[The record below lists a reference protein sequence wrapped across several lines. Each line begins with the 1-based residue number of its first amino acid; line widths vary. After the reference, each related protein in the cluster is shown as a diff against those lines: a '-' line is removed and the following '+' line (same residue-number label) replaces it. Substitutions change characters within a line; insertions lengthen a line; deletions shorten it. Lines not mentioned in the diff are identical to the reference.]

1 MGIAEL
7 KRIWDARLR
16 AFWRLDS
23 KLYSTLAGLMVERS
37 ENFSAIEICAEGL
50 SFFPTNPDLVLYLA
64 LSLARTG
71 SPNRAFE
78 LLNSARGWLENVPD
92 AWTLRARIYK
102 DLWKLTGSSQALEQS
117 LQEYEKAA
125 DIRKGADSYYPEVN
139 VATLAALSGDRTKA
153 IQYATKV
160 ATQLGAL
167 EQRDYWQAGSLAEA
181 LLVLGRIEEARLHYS
196 SAIELAPLPA
206 RRLTTRQQARLL
218 LGHLG
223 EDPDAFEDVFRIPPV
238 VCATGHVIDPQKRSH
253 ARFPA
258 AREASVRRR
267 IQMLLE
273 RWGARHGY
281 SGAAGGADLI
291 FVEALRALGGES
303 ALILPVDRQTFCEWS
318 VVASG
323 REWVERYHVALAKAS
338 SIVELPFSREDLE
351 AGNIWD
357 FGNRMILGNA
367 LRRASELET
376 PLNVLAVWDGNPGDG
391 RGGTAD
397 MVALARNCRLDVYII
412 DPLGEDTVELS
423 PLSRTD
429 PLSLNEPLNGDG
441 SRIAAGMFLLFPTL
455 SRRHPKDLSIQA
467 EEFPGEFHRVALDSQ
482 FRFYFVSATSAL
494 AAIVRLRKQIDPTTG
509 AFGIALTAGPV
520 IVRNMP
526 SVSRNDVQGTIV
538 FQGSSLAERALEGS
552 LVLASGEFIALA
564 ATEGMRLEGF
574 EYNGRVSSRE
584 GTYAVFRCVREEA
597 QETTPGAR

>member
-37 ENFSAIEICAEGL
+37 ENFAAIEICAEGL

-139 VATLAALSGDRTKA
+139 VATLAALGGDRTKA
-153 IQYATKV
+153 VQYATKV

-181 LLVLGRIEEARLHYS
+181 LLVLGRIEEARSHYS
-196 SAIELAPLPA
+196 SAMKLAPLPA

-223 EDPDAFEDVFRIPPV
+223 EDPNAFEDVFQIPPV
-238 VCATGHVIDPQKRSH
+238 VCATGHVIDPQERSH

-258 AREASVRRR
+258 SREASVRRR

-303 ALILPVDRQTFCEWS
+303 TLILPVDRQTFCEWS
-318 VVASG
+318 VVGSG

-423 PLSRTD
+423 PLSRTA
-429 PLSLNEPLNGDG
+429 PVSLNELLNGDG

-455 SRRHPKDLSIQA
+455 SRRHPEDFSIQA
-467 EEFPGEFHRVALDSQ
+467 EGFPGEFHRVALDSQ

-494 AAIVRLRKQIDPTTG
+494 AAMVRLRKQIGPTTG
-509 AFGIALTAGPV
+509 ALGIALTAGPV

-526 SVSRNDVQGTIV
+526 SVSRNDVQGTMV
-538 FQGSSLAERALEGS
+538 FQGSSLAERALEAS
-552 LVLASGEFIALA
+552 LILASGEFIALA